1 MRKLMVFMAAMGIL
15 FLSGCTDNT
24 ESSISKDS
32 VSEIESSAVQEVPPE
47 ESVDLE
53 ESPLPDAVVPDPLKK
68 WTSRFALWIR
78 REIQH
83 RTLKRHFPII
93 CLQNMTLTI
102 RPQTIV
108 LSTMKCCML
117 TIQIKM
123 D

>member
-68 WTSRFALWIR
+68 
-78 REIQH
+78 
-83 RTLKRHFPII
+83 
-93 CLQNMTLTI
+93 MD
-102 RPQTIV
+102 
-108 LSTMKCCML
+108 
-117 TIQIKM
+117 IQISLVSTIIQQQLLLGVMKTKKKHLDM
-123 D
+123 INKKHVWKKGFI